1 MRAHGT
7 IAALVGIPAGAPW
20 GGGVILVLQRLVP
33 VAAIVGA
40 LALAGCSSEEAPA
53 PPPRTAR
60 VIVAEPAPLMLSAE
74 GSGTIASQTTTTVGF
89 LVSGRL
95 TTRNVD
101 VGSVVT
107 AGEVIAAIDPT
118 DLQNQLDAA
127 KSQVDAATAS
137 VNQTSAEEAAKR
149 QLLKDGF
156 TTQSEYNQAL
166 KALQTAQAD
175 LASAQAN
182 LRLATDQLGY
192 ATLTSPVAGAVTD
205 TGADPGQVVQAGQ
218 MIVQIADTK
227 LLDAVFSVPA
237 QIANL
242 AKIGGAVTIWL
253 QQNPDVKVT
262 GAVRQISPTADPTTG
277 TYTLKVGLK
286 DAPAEMRIGA
296 LVRGRAEQA
305 GSDVISI
312 PPTALVQTGT
322 EPQVWIVGEDSAVHL
337 TPVTVAR
344 YDTGA
349 VLISAG
355 IKDGD
360 LVVIAGVNSLA
371 EGQIVKVEKVATP

>member
-1 MRAHGT
+1 M
-7 IAALVGIPAGAPW
+7 I
-20 GGGVILVLQRLVP
+20 LQRLVP
-33 VAAIVGA
+33 AAAVLGA
-40 LALAGCSSEEAPA
+40 LVLSACSETEAPP

-60 VIVAEPAPLMLSAE
+60 VIVAEPAPLMLAAE

-95 TTRNVD
+95 ATRNVD
-101 VGSVVT
+101 IGSTVT
-107 AGEVIAAIDPT
+107 AGETIAAIDPS
-118 DLQNQLDAA
+118 DLENQLDSAR
-127 KSQVDAATAS
+127 SQVDAATAAVS
-137 VNQTSAEEAAKR
+137 QTSAEEAAKR
-149 QLLKDGF
+149 QLLKDGY

-182 LRLATDQLGY
+182 LRLAEDQLKY
-192 ATLTSPVAGAVTD
+192 ATLTSPVAGAVIQ

-218 MIVQIADTK
+218 MIVQIADTE

-242 AKIGGAVTIWL
+242 AKLGGRVSIWL
-253 QQNPDVKVT
+253 QQNPDVKVM

-277 TYTLKVGLK
+277 TYTIKVGLENP
-286 DAPAEMRIGA
+286 PAEMRIGS
-296 LVRGRAEQA
+296 LVRGRAEQL
-305 GSDVISI
+305 GSDVISV
-312 PPTALVQTGT
+312 PSTALVQTGT
-322 EPQVWIVGEDSAVHL
+322 QPQVWVVSEDGAVHL

-349 VLISAG
+349 VLISEG

>member
-1 MRAHGT
+1 MIR
-7 IAALVGIPAGAPW
+7 
-20 GGGVILVLQRLVP
+20 RRFVP
-33 VAAIVGA
+33 VAAVLAA
-40 LALAGCSSEEAPA
+40 LALSACSEAEAPP

-60 VIVAEPAPLMLSAE
+60 VIVAEPAPLLLSAE

-95 TTRNVD
+95 LTRNVD

-107 AGEVIAAIDPT
+107 AGETIAAIDPT

-127 KSQVDAATAS
+127 RSQVDAATAS

-192 ATLTSPVAGAVTD
+192 ATLTSPVAGAVIQ

-242 AKIGGAVTIWL
+242 AKVGGKVAVWL
-253 QQNPDVKVT
+253 QQDPSVKVT

-277 TYTLKVGLK
+277 TYTIKVGLT
-286 DAPAEMRIGA
+286 DPPPAIRIGA
-296 LVRGRAEQA
+296 LVRGRAEQL
-305 GSDVISI
+305 GSDVISV
-312 PPTALVQTGT
+312 PTTALVQTGS
-322 EPQVWIVGEDSAVHL
+322 EPQVWVVSEDGAVHL

-344 YDTGA
+344 YDTGT
-349 VLISAG
+349 VLISDG

-360 LVVIAGVNSLA
+360 LIVIAGVNSLA
-371 EGQIVKVEKVATP
+371 EGQIVKVEKVTP